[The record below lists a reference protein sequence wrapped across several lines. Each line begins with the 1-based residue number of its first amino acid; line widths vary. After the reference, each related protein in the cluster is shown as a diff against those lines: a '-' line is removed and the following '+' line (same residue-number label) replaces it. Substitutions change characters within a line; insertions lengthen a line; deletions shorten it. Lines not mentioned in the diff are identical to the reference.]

1 MKNGSHRYDINRT
14 VSQDMNANIKHIT
27 CNTQHLSNIEAEFMK
42 KVGNTEAELK
52 KCVAYA
58 KKRVLQNA
66 LCAITSLNDD
76 SLNSASL
83 LYSVKI
89 SFVILFLFIGPT

>member
-1 MKNGSHRYDINRT
+1 MKNGSHRYDINT
-14 VSQDMNANIKHIT
+14 TISQDMNANIKHIT

-42 KVGNTEAELK
+42 NVGNTEAELK
-52 KCVAYA
+52 KCVAYT
-58 KKRVLQNA
+58 KKRLLQNA
-66 LCAITSLNDD
+66 LCAITSLND
-76 SLNSASL
+76 SLNSTSL

>member
-14 VSQDMNANIKHIT
+14 ISQDMNANIT

-42 KVGNTEAELK
+42 KVGNTKAELK